1 MGATIIYPTWSTQTA
16 QPIEQAAHGFALGT
30 QLYFDGTAWAAAQA
44 NSPATLRMATVA
56 QVIDADRFLI
66 AFEGVMNWPAHGL
79 TSGARYYL
87 SDTVAGGITLTPPT
101 APSTLQQPVLIPLG
115 PDHARLLEYV
125 VPDASGGG
133 TPTGTILASAGGV
146 VPAGFLPCQGDTVE
160 RAVYSA
166 LFNVIGTNWGAGDGS
181 TTFHLPD
188 LRDWYLRGCGT
199 TNTPG
204 TEFAQSTARPANAF
218 GGNTNSTGSH
228 SHNVLSS
235 GAHTHTT
242 NTAGNHSHTQTTY
255 RTQGSSQAG
264 TNQFGH
270 APDNDSPQ
278 TSTVNAAG
286 DHTHTIASSGA
297 HTHITDT
304 WGSHVHSFTVTTGGD
319 AETRPRSKHVLYLI
333 KF

>member
-1 MGATIIYPTWSTQTA
+1 MSAIIYPTWSTQTA
-16 QPIEQAAHGFALGT
+16 QPIEQAAHGFTLGA
-30 QLYFDGTAWAAAQA
+30 QLYFDGTAWAPAQA

-56 QVIDADRFLI
+56 QVIDANRFLI

-125 VPDASGGG
+125 APDPSSGSG
-133 TPTGTILASAGGV
+133 TPVGTILASGGGA
-146 VPAGFLPCQGDTVE
+146 VPAGYLPCQGDTVE

-204 TEFAQSTARPANAF
+204 TVFQQATARPTTAF
-218 GGNTNSTGSH
+218 GGDTNSTGSH
-228 SHNVLSS
+228 SHNVLSN
-235 GAHTHTT
+235 GAHTHTAQ
-242 NTAGNHSHTQTTY
+242 NAGGHSHSIPGG
-255 RTQGSSQAG
+255 RQGGSGGYTATDTPTSAMNTG
-264 TNQFGH
+264 T
-270 APDNDSPQ
+270 
-278 TSTVNAAG
+278 AG
-286 DHTHTIASSGA
+286 DHTHTINSSGA
-297 HTHITDT
+297 HTHITDN
-304 WGSHVHSFTVTTGGD
+304 WGSHVHSFTITTGGD